1 MELNVSF
8 EENVAVLTVVGDIDD
23 DGANKLKN
31 KLMELQSKDL
41 EEVVFDFAGVRF
53 IGSTGIGKLLLF
65 YKAMSAKGGRVKII
79 NMNNDLYTMFTVIK
93 LDKVFSIST

>member
-1 MELNVSF
+1 MELSVF
-8 EENVAVLTVVGDIDD
+8 FDGDTARLTIVGDIDD
-23 DGANKLKN
+23 EGANKLKS
-31 KLMELQSKDL
+31 KLTELQDKELS
-41 EEVVFDFAGVRF
+41 EIVFDFAGVRF

-79 NMNNDLYTMFTVIK
+79 NMSNDLYTMFSVIK